1 MKNKSIVSQAAK
13 LTEKANALIVSE
25 LKKRGII
32 GIAPSHGDIL
42 VLLFGGKSLPMA
54 QIAEAIH
61 KTKATVS
68 VLVDK
73 LEAAGYARRSQSEDD
88 ARVFLVSLTE
98 KGEALKPDFE
108 AISKFLHEKAFAN
121 FSDFELDAL
130 EKLLKRA
137 VSNLN

>member
-1 MKNKSIVSQAAK
+1 MTKVRYLTIIHPMKNKSIVSQAAK

-88 ARVFLVSLTE
+88 ARVFLVSFTE
-98 KGEALKPDFE
+98 KGEA
-108 AISKFLHEKAFAN
+108 
-121 FSDFELDAL
+121 
-130 EKLLKRA
+130 
-137 VSNLN
+137 